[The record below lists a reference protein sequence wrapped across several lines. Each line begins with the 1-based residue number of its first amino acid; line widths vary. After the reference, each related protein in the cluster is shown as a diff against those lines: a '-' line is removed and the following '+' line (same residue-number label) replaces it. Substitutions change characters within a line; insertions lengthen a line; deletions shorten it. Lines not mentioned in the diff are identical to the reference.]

1 MNTNG
6 TTSCVIYFNEQS
18 TMFIN
23 EFVSTLGQVFAVAFS
38 SLTLLP
44 VYNYCMKHLKMA

>member
-1 MNTNG
+1 MNSNDTM
-6 TTSCVIYFNEQS
+6 SCVIYFNEQS
-18 TMFIN
+18 TMFMN

-44 VYNYCMKHLKMA
+44 VYNYYVQHYVN

>member
-1 MNTNG
+1 MNSNG

-18 TMFIN
+18 TMFMN
-23 EFVSTLGQVFAVAFS
+23 EFVSTMGQLFAVAVS

-44 VYNYCMKHLKMA
+44 VYNYYVKYFKQQ

>member
-1 MNTNG
+1 MNSNG

-38 SLTLLP
+38 SLTLMPL
-44 VYNYCMKHLKMA
+44 YNYYVKNLNM